1 MPSGAAETHGLKLS
15 LMQVEVK
22 ISNIIKQ
29 DDIQAVVNS
38 ANANLR
44 LGSGVAGAIH
54 GAAGIKLE
62 RYCAQFAP
70 LALGK
75 AIITPAFNLP
85 NEFVIHTRAANY
97 FLDDNA
103 EAVLAEC
110 LNSVF
115 QVAAEHNVASLALPA
130 IGTGVF
136 KCPVDLCAS
145 ITAKAIKANFCG
157 PVNLVR
163 LCVTDEDTK
172 AVFCA
177 ALDAEGLSLDC

>member
-1 MPSGAAETHGLKLS
+1 MK
-15 LMQVEVK
+15 VEVK
-22 ISNIIKQ
+22 VSNIVKQ

-62 RYCAQFAP
+62 RYCEQFAP

-97 FLDDNA
+97 LLDNNA
-103 EAVLAEC
+103 EAVLIEC
-110 LNSVF
+110 LNAVF
-115 QVAAEHNVASLALPA
+115 AVANENKITSLA

-136 KCPVDLCAS
+136 KFPLELCAA
-145 ITAKAIKANFCG
+145 IMATAIKANDG
-157 PVNLVR
+157 GSVQLVR
-163 LCVTDEDTK
+163 ICVTDEDV
-172 AVFCA
+172 ASVFLA
-177 ALDAEGLSLDC
+177 ALSVEGV

>member
-1 MPSGAAETHGLKLS
+1 
-15 LMQVEVK
+15 MQIEVK
-22 ISNIIKQ
+22 VANIVKQ
-29 DDIQAVVNS
+29 EDIQAVVNS

-54 GAAGIKLE
+54 GAAGIELE
-62 RYCAQFAP
+62 KYCAQFAP

-97 FLDDNA
+97 LLDDNA

-110 LNSVF
+110 MNAVF
-115 QVAAEHNVASLALPA
+115 TLANEHKIASIAIPA

-136 KCPVDLCAS
+136 KFPLKLCAA
-145 ITAKAIKANFCG
+145 ITAKAIKANTG
-157 PVNLVR
+157 GSVQLVR
-163 LCVTDEDTK
+163 ICVTDV
-172 AVFCA
+172 AVQSVFLA
-177 ALDAEGLSLDC
+177 ALVAEGLQKE

>member
-1 MPSGAAETHGLKLS
+1 
-15 LMQVEVK
+15 MQVEVK
-22 ISNIIKQ
+22 ISNIVKQ

-62 RYCAQFAP
+62 KYCEQFAP
-70 LALGK
+70 LGFGK

-97 FLDDNA
+97 LLDDNA
-103 EAVLAEC
+103 EAVLEEC
-110 LNSVF
+110 LSAVF
-115 QVAAEHNVASLALPA
+115 AVANEHKVTSIAMPA

-136 KCPVDLCAS
+136 KFPLELCAS
-145 ITAKAIKANFCG
+145 ITAKAIKSNAG
-157 PVNLVR
+157 SSVQLVR
-163 LCVTDEDTK
+163 ICVTDESIR
-172 AVFCA
+172 AVFVA
-177 ALDAEGLSLDC
+177 ALTAEGLLAVGAA

>member
-1 MPSGAAETHGLKLS
+1 MKT
-15 LMQVEVK
+15 EVK
-22 ISNIIKQ
+22 VANIVKQ

-62 RYCAQFAP
+62 KYCEQFAP
-70 LALGK
+70 LGLGK

-97 FLDDNA
+97 LLDENA
-103 EAVLAEC
+103 EAVLSEC
-110 LNSVF
+110 LSAVF
-115 QVAAEHNVASLALPA
+115 ALANENKIVSLALPA

-136 KCPVDLCAS
+136 KFPLELCAS
-145 ITAKAIKANFCG
+145 ITAQAIKATEG
-157 PVNLVR
+157 GSVELVR
-163 LCVTDEDTK
+163 ICVTDDAVA
-172 AVFCA
+172 AVFLA
-177 ALDAEGLSLDC
+177 ALSAEGV

>member
-1 MPSGAAETHGLKLS
+1 MLV
-15 LMQVEVK
+15 QVQVANIVK
-22 ISNIIKQ
+22 Q
-29 DDIQAVVNS
+29 EDIQAVVNS

-62 RYCAQFAP
+62 RYCEQFAP

-97 FLDDNA
+97 LLDDNA
-103 EAVLAEC
+103 EAVLVEC
-110 LNSVF
+110 LNAVF
-115 QVAAEHNVASLALPA
+115 TLANEHKIASIAIPA

-136 KCPVDLCAS
+136 KFPLELCAS
-145 ITAKAIKANFCG
+145 ITAKAIKANASG
-157 PVNLVR
+157 SVQLVR
-163 LCVTDEDTK
+163 ICVTDDDIQS
-172 AVFCA
+172 VFLS
-177 ALDAEGLSLDC
+177 ALEAEGLQAN

>member
-1 MPSGAAETHGLKLS
+1 MK
-15 LMQVEVK
+15 VEVK
-22 ISNIIKQ
+22 VANIVKQ
-29 DDIQAVVNS
+29 EDIQAVVNS

-62 RYCAQFAP
+62 KYCEQFAP

-97 FLDDNA
+97 LLHENA

-110 LNSVF
+110 LSAVF
-115 QVAAEHNVASLALPA
+115 AVANENKVTSIALPA

-136 KCPVDLCAS
+136 KFPLELCAS
-145 ITAKAIKANFCG
+145 ITAKAIKANSNG
-157 PVNLVR
+157 AVQLVR
-163 LCVTDEDTK
+163 VCVTDEATQ
-172 AVFCA
+172 AVFVA
-177 ALDAEGLSLDC
+177 ALAVEGIAFA

>member
-1 MPSGAAETHGLKLS
+1 MK
-15 LMQVEVK
+15 VEIKIANIVK
-22 ISNIIKQ
+22 Q
-29 DDIQAVVNS
+29 EDIQAVVNS

-62 RYCAQFAP
+62 RYCEQFAP

-97 FLDDNA
+97 LLDENA
-103 EAVLAEC
+103 EAVLVEC
-110 LNSVF
+110 LNAVF
-115 QVAAEHNVASLALPA
+115 TLANENKIASLAIPA

-136 KCPVDLCAS
+136 KFPLELCAA
-145 ITAKAIKANFCG
+145 IMATAIKENDSG
-157 PVNLVR
+157 SVQLVR
-163 LCVTDEDTK
+163 ICVTDEDV
-172 AVFCA
+172 ASVFLS
-177 ALDAEGLSLDC
+177 ALSTMSFEKN